1 MYMSSNDQRSWR
13 YCLPVLLA
21 FAVLTAFPGDSSAQN
36 RKRNNRGNQ
45 NNRNRQ
51 QAAARAKAQAAAQ
64 VKVLTAQL
72 KIVDAQYKVV
82 QQRLGAAQSQLQ
94 ALQQSVGEMRQVSD
108 AAAAEAFDAKQEVLE
123 IEKQLEEEVS
133 PGSKLEQAR
142 VIFEKEKVAYSQLRK
157 QLGAKQERNISATER
172 DKIIDADLAVVLK
185 RKLMLESQVD
195 LAKERLK
202 VFNQSPDW
210 KNAREVLQE
219 SSSAAGT
226 SKRSL
231 DKQISGYNK
240 VRHVVLVAR
249 RDLAAVAQT
258 KKTLEVQKAVAQKKA
273 RSTGG
278 SSRNNGSSSR
288 KR

>member
-1 MYMSSNDQRSWR
+1 MASNDQPAWR

-21 FAVLTAFPGDSSAQN
+21 LAVLTAFPGDSSAQN
-36 RKRNNRGNQ
+36 RKRNNRNNQ
-45 NNRNRQ
+45 NNRSRQ

-64 VKVLTAQL
+64 VKMLTAQL

-94 ALQQSVGEMRQVSD
+94 ALQQTVGEMRQVSD
-108 AAAAEAFDAKQEVLE
+108 TAAAEAFDAKQEVLE

-133 PGSKLEQAR
+133 PGSRLEQAR
-142 VIFEKEKVAYSQLRK
+142 VVFEKEKAAYTQLRK
-157 QLGAKQERNISATER
+157 QLGAKQERNISETER
-172 DKIIDADLAVVLK
+172 DKIIDADLAVILK
-185 RKLMLESQVD
+185 RRVMLQSQVD
-195 LAKERLK
+195 LGKERQK
-202 VFNQSPDW
+202 VFNQSADW

-240 VRHVVLVAR
+240 VRHVVLVTR
-249 RDLAAVAQT
+249 RDVAAVAQT
-258 KKTLEVQKAVAQKKA
+258 KKTLEAQKAVAQKAA
-273 RSTGG
+273 RTTGG
-278 SSRNNGSSSR
+278 TSRNNGSSNR

>member
-1 MYMSSNDQRSWR
+1 MYMASNDQRSWR

-21 FAVLTAFPGDSSAQN
+21 LAVLTAFPGDSSAQN

-72 KIVDAQYKVV
+72 KVVDAQYGAVS
-82 QQRLGAAQSQLQ
+82 QRLGAAQSQLQ
-94 ALQQSVGEMRQVSD
+94 ALQQTVGEMRQVSD
-108 AAAAEAFDAKQEVLE
+108 TTAAEAFDAKQEVLE

-133 PGSKLEQAR
+133 PGSKLGQAR

-157 QLGAKQERNISATER
+157 QLGAKQERNISETER

-185 RKLMLESQVD
+185 RKIMLESQVA
-195 LAKERLK
+195 LGKERLK
-202 VFNQSPDW
+202 VFNQSADW

-219 SSSAAGT
+219 SSLSAGT

-258 KKTLEVQKAVAQKKA
+258 KKTLEAQKAVAQKKA

-278 SSRNNGSSSR
+278 SSRSNGSSNR

>member
-1 MYMSSNDQRSWR
+1 MSSNDQRSWR
-13 YCLPVLLA
+13 VCLPVLLA
-21 FAVLTAFPGDSSAQN
+21 LTLLMVFPGDSSAQN

-64 VKVLTAQL
+64 VKMLTAQL

-94 ALQQSVGEMRQVSD
+94 ALQQTVGEMRQVSD
-108 AAAAEAFDAKQEVLE
+108 TTAAEAFDAKQEVLE

-133 PGSKLEQAR
+133 PGSKLGQAR
-142 VIFEKEKVAYSQLRK
+142 VVFEKEKVAYSQLRK
-157 QLGAKQERNISATER
+157 QLGAKQERNISETER
-172 DKIIDADLAVVLK
+172 DKIIDADLAVILK
-185 RKLMLESQVD
+185 RRVMLQSQVD
-195 LAKERLK
+195 LGKERLK
-202 VFNQSPDW
+202 VFNQSADW

-240 VRHVVLVAR
+240 VRHVVLVTR
-249 RDLAAVAQT
+249 RDVVAVAQT
-258 KKTLEVQKAVAQKKA
+258 KKTLEAQKAVAQKAA
-273 RSTGG
+273 RTTGG
-278 SSRNNGSSSR
+278 TSRNNGSSNR

>member
-1 MYMSSNDQRSWR
+1 MYMFSNHGRSLSR
-13 YCLPVLLA
+13 YLAVLLV
-21 FAVLTAFPGDSSAQN
+21 AVLLIAVSDEGMAQN
-36 RKRNNRGNQ
+36 KKKKNRGSQ

-64 VKVLTAQL
+64 VKILTAQL
-72 KIVDAQYKVV
+72 KVVDAQYQAV

-94 ALQQSVGEMRQVSD
+94 ALQASVGQIRQTSD
-108 AAAAEAFDAKQEVLE
+108 AAAAAAFDAKQEVLE

-133 PGSKLEQAR
+133 PGSRLGQAR
-142 VIFEKEKVAYSQLRK
+142 VAFDKEKTVYDQLRK
-157 QLGAKQERNISATER
+157 ELGAKQERNISATER
-172 DKIIDADLAVVLK
+172 DKIIDADLAVVLQ
-185 RKLMLESQVD
+185 RRIVLESQVA
-195 LAKERLK
+195 LGKERLK

-219 SSSAAGT
+219 NSSAAGT

-240 VRHVVLVAR
+240 VRHVVLVVR

-258 KKTLEVQKAVAQKKA
+258 KQVLEIQKSAAQKKS
-273 RSTGG
+273 RSSGG
-278 SSRNNGSSSR
+278 TSRSNSSSNR